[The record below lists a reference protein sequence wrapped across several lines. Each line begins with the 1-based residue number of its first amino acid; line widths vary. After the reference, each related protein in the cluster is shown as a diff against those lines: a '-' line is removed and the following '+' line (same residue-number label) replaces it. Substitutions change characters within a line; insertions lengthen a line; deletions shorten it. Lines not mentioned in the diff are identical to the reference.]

1 MAKKVKADF
10 DALIA
15 RAKEQKRAN
24 KWKPTEGGSI
34 VGTVIGMKWIRGK
47 GKDDEGKN
55 IPYLSVTLQEPDGGD
70 RVVVNCGLI
79 LQEEFEL
86 QEVKKGET
94 VAIFYHGKEGRT
106 GIYSLATE
114 RE

>member
-1 MAKKVKADF
+1 MAKKKADF
-10 DALIA
+10 EALIA
-15 RAKEQKRAN
+15 RAKSQQRAN
-24 KWKPTEGGSI
+24 KVWKPKDGDSL
-34 VGTVIGMKWIRGK
+34 VGEVVKMKWIRGK
-47 GKDDEGKN
+47 GKDDEGKAV
-55 IPYLSVTLQEPDGGD
+55 PYLSVTLKEPEGD
-70 RVVVNCGLI
+70 LVVVNCGVT

-94 VAIFYHGKEGRT
+94 IAIFYHGKEGRT